1 MRRSIQ
7 PLRYFFPLTPY
18 PRIIYHDVKTTG
30 GMCPIYEARIPVKN
44 LTGEYMNGF
53 YIHSTDPVR
62 PGDDMSLPGIA
73 TRGAFWAT
81 LLAALPHDL
90 IGPVGILGMCDIV
103 YCNAQRSIERD
114 EHSEI
119 IF

>member
-18 PRIIYHDVKTTG
+18 PRIIYHDVNTTSG
-30 GMCPIYEARIPVKN
+30 RCQIYESRIPVKN

-81 LLAALPHDL
+81 LLASSSFELTE
-90 IGPVGILGMCDIV
+90 IVGILATCDIV
-103 YCNAQRSIERD
+103 YCNIQRKIERD
-114 EHSEI
+114 AHSEI